1 MVYLDNTTSSQ
12 TVLVPLA
19 ADNGADLSRTSVTLV
34 STVGLSSPVLSG
46 VNVSRAGTAG
56 GWLAVTLTL
65 PEGLADGSYEYR
77 VEADS
82 VILSSGCAQIG
93 EYDAGTKQYEKDI
106 IYKQYERK

>member
-1 MVYLDNTTSSQ
+1 MIYLDNTPSPQ

-19 ADNGADLSRTSVTLV
+19 ADNGADLSRASVTLV
-34 STVGLSSPVLSG
+34 GTVGLSSPELSG

-77 VEADS
+77 VEADGA
-82 VILSSGCAQIG
+82 VLSSGCAQIG
-93 EYDAGTKQYEKDI
+93 DYDRGTRQYERKT

>member
-1 MVYLDNTTSSQ
+1 MIYLKNTTSPQ
-12 TVLVPLA
+12 TVFVPLA
-19 ADNGADLSRTSVTLV
+19 MDSGSDPAGASVRLV
-34 STVGLSSPVLSG
+34 STVGLSSPELSG

-77 VEADS
+77 VEADGA
-82 VILSSGCAQIG
+82 VLSSGCAQIG
-93 EYDAGTKQYEKDI
+93 DYDRGTGQYERKT